1 MKKIILLA
9 GLVLLSLTAKAS
21 DYYEQLNYCSWMG
34 KAAYA
39 VAKNR
44 DLGID
49 EYSLIGKYLAQGNDY
64 DEQVIV
70 ISLIDRAYGTQLHKN
85 ADNIELETKSE
96 CLGEIFSYLSDNT

>member
-1 MKKIILLA
+1 MWKIILTMV
-9 GLVLLSLTAKAS
+9 LVLFSFTSKAS
-21 DYYEQLNYCSWMG
+21 NYYEQLNYCSWMG
-34 KAAYA
+34 RTAYI

-49 EYSLIGKYLAQGNDY
+49 EYSLIEKYLAQGETY

-70 ISLIDRAYGTQLHKN
+70 ISLIDRAYGAQLNKN

-96 CLGEIFSYLSDNT
+96 CLGEMFGYRVDNT